1 MYYLLWIP
9 PKTSRLRMPF
19 QIFPV
24 THVIVMRQHYIKL
37 SFLVFV
43 FIFILRLA
51 ALILLAVL
59 LTHRI
64 RASYQW
70 SVKDFSVC
78 WKYCYCEIIACAFNF
93 SGFNRQ
99 LSAAGLWPV
108 RFRFF
113 SKVFSI
119 AILPVTCSNNL
130 LPMGCL

>member
-1 MYYLLWIP
+1 
-9 PKTSRLRMPF
+9 
-19 QIFPV
+19 
-24 THVIVMRQHYIKL
+24 MRQHYIKL

-64 RASYQW
+64 RASYEW
-70 SVKDFSVC
+70 SVKDFSVY

-99 LSAAGLWPV
+99 LSTAGLWPV